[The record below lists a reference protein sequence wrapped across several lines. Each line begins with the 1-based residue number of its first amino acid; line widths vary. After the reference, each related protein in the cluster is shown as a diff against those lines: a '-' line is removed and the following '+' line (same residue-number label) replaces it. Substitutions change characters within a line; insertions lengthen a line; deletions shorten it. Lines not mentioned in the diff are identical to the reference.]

1 MVGHTETQRTWTEGE
16 GGDGRG
22 GGDQSPL
29 EEPRCK
35 VTRFPGAGPLRSLAG
50 LLVGWGAAERNLL
63 PPAGWEGERPSCWRC
78 RGTCLPVWGHH

>member
-29 EEPRCK
+29 EEPRC
-35 VTRFPGAGPLRSLAG
+35 AQS
-50 LLVGWGAAERNLL
+50 
-63 PPAGWEGERPSCWRC
+63 EGKEPQNDKSNDR
-78 RGTCLPVWGHH
+78 